1 MHESLGDI
9 ILHHVTN
16 GLDHPLVSLHFWG
29 IDFSITKHVLML
41 WISAFLLTSIAIF
54 ATRRYRKNI
63 NVQPRGISQ
72 IFEMLI
78 EFIRDEIVKPNI
90 GSGKEAKL
98 WTPMLTTFFAFILT
112 CNFIGLIPFFDFV
125 PGGSSTE
132 TGNLYMTGALAFIT
146 FLSIITAGVM
156 KHGFFGHWKNL
167 APHGVP
173 IAVLPLIIVI
183 EVFGMFLRPIVLMVR
198 LGANMTAGHIG
209 MIAIFAL
216 PMILSQLP
224 QGAQLSVGF
233 VAVLLNTGIFF
244 LEIIVSL
251 VQAYVFTL
259 LSSVFIGMA
268 INPEH

>member
-16 GLDHPLVSLHFWG
+16 GLDHPFVSLHYFG
-29 IDFSITKHVLML
+29 IDFSITKHVIML
-41 WISAFLLTSIAIF
+41 WVAAFLLTSITIF

-63 NVQPRGISQ
+63 HTQPRGISH
-72 IFEMLI
+72 IFEILV
-78 EFIRDEIVKPNI
+78 EFIRNEIVAPNI
-90 GSGKEAKL
+90 GKGKEAKL
-98 WTPMLTTFFAFILT
+98 WTPMLTTFFVFILT
-112 CNFIGLIPFFDFV
+112 CNFLGLIPLFDFV
-125 PGGSSTE
+125 PGGSSTV
-132 TGNLYMTGALAFIT
+132 TGNLYMTGAFAFIT
-146 FLSIITAGVM
+146 FLAIIVAGVM

-209 MIAIFAL
+209 MLAIFAL
-216 PMILSQLP
+216 PMLLANLP
-224 QGAQLSVGF
+224 QGVQLSIGF
-233 VAVLLNTGIFF
+233 AAVLLNTGIFF

-268 INPEH
+268 IHPEH